1 MANRPFL
8 AALLMASLASAQQPV
23 QSATSPQTQTAS
35 TAPIPTPPSSNKVVL
50 EDGTPVRLR
59 LGRTVSSADAH
70 VGDTVDFD
78 VLDEIKVGDLVV
90 VPKGSTAW
98 ATVTEAEHKR
108 RMGRGGKLN
117 MNIDS
122 VRLADGEKAALR
134 AVKGGEGG
142 GHVGAMTGG
151 IVATALIVWPAAPFF
166 LFMHGKDVSI
176 PKGTEITAY
185 INGNF
190 NADAAKF
197 QPPPVPVVA
206 TAPAAPTLI
215 AIQVSSTPSAADI
228 IVDGN
233 FVGST
238 PSTVQLAAGD
248 HTVSVKKTG
257 FSIWER
263 QLKVNGGSIKIE
275 ADLQAIEASQ
285 PSQ

>member
-1 MANRPFL
+1 MASRPFV

-23 QSATSPQTQTAS
+23 QSTTPPQTQTPSAAAIQAPAS
-35 TAPIPTPPSSNKVVL
+35 TNKLVL

-78 VLDEIKVGDLVV
+78 VLEEIKVGDIVV

-98 ATVTEAEHKR
+98 ATITEAEHKK

-185 INGNF
+185 VNGNF
-190 NADAAKF
+190 NADVAKF
-197 QPPPVPVVA
+197 QPAPVPVVA
-206 TAPAAPTLI
+206 TTPATPGLI
-215 AIQVSSTPSAADI
+215 AIEVSSTPSAADI

-238 PSTVQLAAGD
+238 PSTLQLAAGD
-248 HTVSVKKTG
+248 HTLSVKKTG
-257 FSIWER
+257 FSPWER
-263 QLKVNGGSIKIE
+263 QLKLNGGSIKIE
-275 ADLQAIEASQ
+275 ADLQPVEAAK

>member
-1 MANRPFL
+1 MASRPFV

-23 QSATSPQTQTAS
+23 QSTTPPQTQTPSAAAIQAPAS
-35 TAPIPTPPSSNKVVL
+35 TNKLVL

-78 VLDEIKVGDLVV
+78 VLEEIKVGDIVV

-98 ATVTEAEHKR
+98 ATITEAEHKK

-185 INGNF
+185 GQWQLQRGCCQIS
-190 NADAAKF
+190 ARARPCRRDD
-197 QPPPVPVVA
+197 
-206 TAPAAPTLI
+206 
-215 AIQVSSTPSAADI
+215 PSH
-228 IVDGN
+228 
-233 FVGST
+233 
-238 PSTVQLAAGD
+238 AGAHCD
-248 HTVSVKKTG
+248 RG
-257 FSIWER
+257 
-263 QLKVNGGSIKIE
+263 
-275 ADLQAIEASQ
+275 
-285 PSQ
+285 